1 MAASGLANYRHILQE
16 NFQRDDQQW
25 SYTVPHLPK
34 ASTTDSRGFIK
45 SINVVSNNSKQH
57 IVLQYTKA
65 STSRAI
71 ANDPLS
77 SFVSVS
83 FSDFHLR
90 YAIAGKVQ
98 DHELGI
104 SATTLPAT
112 ARESAD
118 YIVRLLRSGIILNG
132 AHYNFY
138 GHSNS
143 QLKSRT
149 CILLAA
155 SKNTISCRVE
165 NLGDFS
171 KLKTVAKKAKRI
183 GLLFSAAET
192 AMNLPANRCE
202 DISDIK
208 TRDYNFTDG
217 CGLISPH
224 LAQILVKK
232 MGIRFRNKKYSPS
245 VFQIRYRG
253 YKGVLMMDPTMKG
266 EKWVKFR
273 ESMKKFEG
281 GEDLSFSVI
290 DYSKVSNL
298 HQRA

>member
-25 SYTVPHLPK
+25 SYTVPNLPK
-34 ASTTDSRGFIK
+34 APTADSRGFIK

-57 IVLQYTKA
+57 VVLQFTKA
-65 STSRAI
+65 SACRAI

-90 YAIAGKVQ
+90 YANAEMVQ
-98 DHELGI
+98 DQELGV

-118 YIVRLLRSGIILNG
+118 YMVRLLRSGIILNG
-132 AHYNFY
+132 THYNFY

-217 CGLISPH
+217 CGLISPY

-232 MGIRFRNKKYSPS
+232 MGIRFRNKRYSPS
-245 VFQIRYRG
+245 MFQIRYRG

-290 DYSKVSNL
+290 DYSKVRNL